1 MDKLAREVWAVVF
14 LYFVFLEM
22 AKKQNK
28 TTKEKS
34 LIKRKWSSI
43 QKDQEAKGAVF
54 LGRPEKFKT
63 PEELRDLF
71 NLYLASC
78 QELVKKEIETPID
91 TMEKDNI
98 KITKYTTK
106 ICQNIVIVR
115 KGISEQRKRTKIPTK
130 LGFYLFLGGMSHS
143 TRKSYE
149 IREDF
154 LATVEA
160 INNFFERVLES
171 WGLEGRINPQM
182 VQFVLNTSYGRNPKQ
197 VVQNE
202 EPLNNDPIRE
212 KLLLLKDKGKWN
224 TKSWLEKN

>member
-1 MDKLAREVWAVVF
+1 MDWVAWEIWAVVF
-14 LYFVFLEM
+14 LYFIFFLM

-34 LIKRKWSSI
+34 LLKRKWSSI

-63 PEELRDLF
+63 PEELRKLF

-78 QELVKKEIETPID
+78 QELVKVPKEVPKETYD
-91 TMEKDNI
+91 RDNI
-98 KITKYTTK
+98 RFWPKIQK
-106 ICQNIVIVR
+106 ISENILVTSFT
-115 KGISEQRKRTKIPTK
+115 ISEQRKRTKIPTK

-160 INNFFERVLES
+160 INNFFEWILES
-171 WGLEGRINPQM
+171 GGLEGTMNPQM
-182 VQFVLNTSYGRNPKQ
+182 VQFVLNTSYGRNPKNVIQ
-197 VVQNE
+197 EDSAQIIDE
-202 EPLNNDPIRE
+202 SDLID
-212 KLLLLKDKGKWN
+212 D
-224 TKSWLEKN
+224 

>member
-1 MDKLAREVWAVVF
+1 
-14 LYFVFLEM
+14 M

-43 QKDQEAKGAVF
+43 QKDQESKWAVF

-78 QELVKKEIETPID
+78 QELVKVPKEVSKGTHD
-91 TMEKDNI
+91 RDNI
-98 KITKYTTK
+98 RFWPKIQK
-106 ICQNIVIVR
+106 ISENILVTSFT
-115 KGISEQRKRTKIPTK
+115 ISEQRKRTKIPTK

-171 WGLEGRINPQM
+171 GGLEGTMNPQM
-182 VQFVLNTSYGRNPKQ
+182 VQFVLNTSYGRSPKN
-197 VVQNE
+197 VIEETSDFVLDENE
-202 EPLNNDPIRE
+202 LSD
-212 KLLLLKDKGKWN
+212 D
-224 TKSWLEKN
+224 

>member
-1 MDKLAREVWAVVF
+1 
-14 LYFVFLEM
+14 M

-34 LIKRKWSSI
+34 AIKRKRSSI
-43 QKDQEAKGAVF
+43 QKEQESKGAVF
-54 LGRPEKFKT
+54 LWRPEKFKS

-78 QELVKKEIETPID
+78 QELVKVPKEIPKETCD
-91 TMEKDNI
+91 RTNI
-98 KITKYTTK
+98 RFWPKIQK
-106 ICQNIVIVR
+106 ISENILVTSFT
-115 KGISEQRKRTKIPTK
+115 ISEQRKRTKVPTK

-160 INNFFERVLES
+160 INNFFEWILES
-171 WGLEGRINPQM
+171 GGLEGTINPQM

-197 VVQNE
+197 VVE
-202 EPLNNDPIRE
+202 ETSDFMLDEN
-212 KLLLLKDKGKWN
+212 LL
-224 TKSWLEKN
+224 SEE

>member
-1 MDKLAREVWAVVF
+1 MDCSF
-14 LYFVFLEM
+14 FIFYFPNM

-78 QELVKKEIETPID
+78 QELVKVPKEVPKETYD
-91 TMEKDNI
+91 RTNI
-98 KITKYTTK
+98 RFWPKIQK
-106 ICQNIVIVR
+106 
-115 KGISEQRKRTKIPTK
+115 ISENILVTSFTISEERKWTKIPTK
-130 LGFYLFLGGMSHS
+130 LGFYLFLGGMSS
-143 TRKSYE
+143 NTRKSYE

-154 LATVEA
+154 LQTVEA

-171 WGLEGRINPQM
+171 GGLEGTMNPQM
-182 VQFVLNTSYGRNPKQ
+182 VQFVLNTSYWRNPKQ
-197 VVQNE
+197 VIQE
-202 EPLNNDPIRE
+202 DSAQIIDESDLID
-212 KLLLLKDKGKWN
+212 D
-224 TKSWLEKN
+224 

>member
-1 MDKLAREVWAVVF
+1 
-14 LYFVFLEM
+14 M

-43 QKDQEAKGAVF
+43 QKDQESKGAVF

-78 QELVKKEIETPID
+78 QELVKKEIETPIA

-98 KITKYTTK
+98 KVTKYTTK

-143 TRKSYE
+143 TWKSYE
-149 IREDF
+149 IAPDF

-160 INNFFERVLES
+160 INNFFEWVLES
-171 WGLEGRINPQM
+171 GGLEWRMNPQM